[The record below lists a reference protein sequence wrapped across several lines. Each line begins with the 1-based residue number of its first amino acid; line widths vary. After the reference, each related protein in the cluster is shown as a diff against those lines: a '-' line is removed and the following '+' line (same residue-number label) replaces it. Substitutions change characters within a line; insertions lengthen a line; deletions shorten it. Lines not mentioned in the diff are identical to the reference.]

1 MNKFL
6 KSLWPKQILWRLTL
20 LNTIAF
26 AAVII
31 LSTFTVYNAAC
42 ALVSGMEPD
51 VQRQNQFNAALLQYL
66 LIYSAAT
73 IIGGSVLHFYFTK
86 KLIGPL
92 KELIKSTKVMKEGR
106 YPNTIQ
112 TGSEGEIGEL
122 IGHFNE
128 LVLQLKLNEQSRKKI
143 VSDLSHEFR
152 TPLSNLNGYMNALS
166 NGVIQGDTALFQS
179 LHEEAKRL
187 TAMVEQLEQ
196 LKEWNLVSSKTLVDT
211 EQENISQLI
220 RQTAGLFHWRLREK
234 NIQVEIEADSGMI
247 DVYNGG
253 IQQVLGNVLDNAIRY
268 YEGSAPIRIEGKASG
283 RRYRVAIISEGQEI
297 HESDAEKIF
306 ERFYRTDPSRNRDT
320 GGSGLG
326 LAISKE
332 IIELHKGSIGLD
344 FEGGQYA
351 FWFTVPLH
359 GKTKNSDI

>member
-1 MNKFL
+1 M
-6 KSLWPKQILWRLTL
+6 KSLWPKQILWRLTF

-31 LSTFTVYNAAC
+31 LSSFTIYNAAC

-66 LIYSAAT
+66 WIFSAAT
-73 IIGGSVLHFYFTK
+73 IVGGSVLHFYFTK
-86 KLIGPL
+86 KLMGPL
-92 KELIKSTKVMKEGR
+92 KQLIQSTKVMKVGR
-106 YPNTIQ
+106 YPDTLE

-128 LVLQLKLNEQSRKKI
+128 LVQQLKLKEQSRQKL

-179 LHEEAKRL
+179 LHGEAKRL

-196 LKEWNLVSSKTLVDT
+196 LKEWDMAAAETLAET
-211 EQENISQLI
+211 EQEDMGHLI
-220 RQTAGLFHWRLREK
+220 RQMAEMFHWRFEEK
-234 NIQVEIEADSGMI
+234 NIQVEIDAVPGT
-247 DVYNGG
+247 VAVFNGG
-253 IQQVLGNVLDNAIRY
+253 IQQVLGNIIDNAIRY
-268 YEGSAPIRIEGKASG
+268 YEGTAPIRVEGKISG
-283 RRYRVAIISEGQEI
+283 SDYRVAIVSEGQEI
-297 HESDAEKIF
+297 SEADADKLF

-332 IIELHKGSIGLD
+332 IVELHKGRIGLD
-344 FEGGQYA
+344 FENRRYA
-351 FWFTVPLH
+351 FWFAIPLH
-359 GKTKNSDI
+359 NQT

>member
-1 MNKFL
+1 MTKFI
-6 KSLWPKQILWRLTL
+6 KSLWPKQILWRLTF

-31 LSTFTVYNAAC
+31 LSSFTIYNAAC

-66 LIYSAAT
+66 WIFSAAT
-73 IIGGSVLHFYFTK
+73 IVGGSLLHFYFTK
-86 KLIGPL
+86 KLMGPL
-92 KELIKSTKVMKEGR
+92 KELIESTKVMKDGR
-106 YPNTIQ
+106 YPKTIQ

-128 LVLQLKLNEQSRKKI
+128 LVQQLKLKEQSRQKI

-166 NGVIQGDTALFQS
+166 TGVIQGDTALFQS
-179 LHEEAKRL
+179 LHGESKRL

-196 LKEWNLVSSKTLVDT
+196 LKEWDNAAAETLVET
-211 EQENISQLI
+211 EQEDMSQLI
-220 RQTAGLFHWRLREK
+220 RQMVEMFHWRFQEK
-234 NIQVEIEADSGMI
+234 NIHVEIEALSGI
-247 DVYNGG
+247 VGVYNGG
-253 IQQVLGNVLDNAIRY
+253 IQQVLGNIIDNAIRY
-268 YEGSAPIRIEGKASG
+268 YEGTAPIRIEGRISG
-283 RRYRVAIISEGQEI
+283 TDYRVSIISEGQEI
-297 HESDAEKIF
+297 SEAYAEKIF

-332 IIELHKGSIGLD
+332 IVELHKGTIGLD
-344 FEGGQYA
+344 FQNSRYA
-351 FWFTVPLH
+351 FWFAIPLES
-359 GKTKNSDI
+359 KAPKSI

>member
-1 MNKFL
+1 MSKFI

-26 AAVII
+26 TAVII
-31 LSTFTVYNAAC
+31 LSSFAIYNAAC
-42 ALVSGMEPD
+42 ALVSGMESD
-51 VQRQNQFNAALLQYL
+51 VQRQNQFNAALLQFL
-66 LIYSAAT
+66 WIFSTFA
-73 IIGGSVLHFYFTK
+73 IVGGSLLHFYFTK
-86 KLIGPL
+86 KLMGPL
-92 KELIKSTKVMKEGR
+92 KELIESTKVMKDGR

-128 LVLQLKLNEQSRKKI
+128 LVQQLKLKEQSRKKI

-179 LHEEAKRL
+179 LHREAKRL
-187 TAMVEQLEQ
+187 TTMVEQLEQ
-196 LKEWNLVSSKTLVDT
+196 LKEWDIAAAKTLVET
-211 EQENISQLI
+211 EQEDISQSI
-220 RQTAGLFHWRLREK
+220 RQVVEMFHWRLQEK
-234 NIQVEIEADSGMI
+234 NIQVEIEAVPGI
-247 DVYNGG
+247 VGVHNGG
-253 IQQVLGNVLDNAIRY
+253 IQQVLGNILDNAIRY
-268 YEGSAPIRIEGKASG
+268 YAGTAPIRIEGKNSG
-283 RRYRVAIISEGQEI
+283 TDYRVAIISEGQEI
-297 HESDAEKIF
+297 SEADAEKLF

-332 IIELHKGSIGLD
+332 IVELHKGRIGLD
-344 FEGGQYA
+344 FQNGRYA
-351 FWFTVPLH
+351 FWFGIPLES
-359 GKTKNSDI
+359 KTSKAI